1 MIITWFWLSTASA
14 HFACLLTWHTTL
26 SYRSLCNQIYSHGKT
41 FTEPNQ
47 TWTPFNFPTSKRSAG
62 TGSNFWIAW
71 FFSPSFVCSK
81 ASKPG
86 RLFWLSWRWLQNCR
100 KKEKKKQKVRKQKFG
115 ERIHQTAHQMVIQ
128 TLERQGLSYP
138 KVSKMFTK
146 KNSIPLLIFCRK
158 FNERAAEMTENF
170 RQQPT
175 PREGKCVS
183 GAGCMLD
190 WWITCVWQSLYFRPV
205 PSIGSLSCPQHRHLD
220 SKISVALGKLHLA
233 LLVETNSSWMS
244 VNAPR
249 IWLCFFLSILLT

>member
-146 KNSIPLLIFCRK
+146 KTRYHCWSFV
-158 FNERAAEMTENF
+158 
-170 RQQPT
+170 
-175 PREGKCVS
+175 VS
-183 GAGCMLD
+183 LTNAQLKWLKTSGNNLHPAKESVYPGPDVC
-190 WWITCVWQSLYFRPV
+190 WI
-205 PSIGSLSCPQHRHLD
+205 GE
-220 SKISVALGKLHLA
+220 
-233 LLVETNSSWMS
+233 LLVCGKVYISGQCHQLGASP
-244 VNAPR
+244 A
-249 IWLCFFLSILLT
+249 LSIAILIPRFPLPLANFILRFLLKQIRLGWV